1 MIIILVVKGGINLN
15 YTNSKVYKAIYKL
28 LNISER
34 IIFLIIGTLLP
45 IQLAWVTKE
54 KPFSAYLTEAN
65 IEQFSSIFKFSAGKM
80 LYYLDNLIITLATI
94 FIIFIFRFTVKLEKN
109 TSQFK
114 IIEEFS
120 ICCTF
125 VIIFL
130 GLIKNN

>member
-1 MIIILVVKGGINLN
+1 MN
-15 YTNSKVYKAIYKL
+15 YTNSKVYKVIYKL
-28 LNISER
+28 LNISEK

-54 KPFSAYLTEAN
+54 KPLSAYLTEAN
-65 IEQFSSIFKFSAGKM
+65 IEQFSSIFRFSTGKI
-80 LYYLDNLIITLATI
+80 LYYLDNLIITLTTI
-94 FIIFIFRFTVKLEKN
+94 FIIFILRLTVKLEKN
-109 TSQFK
+109 TSRFK

-120 ICCTF
+120 ICCTL